1 MSAGKDDKLVELVT
15 QEVLRALGQAK
26 GAPAPAAKAPA
37 SGAAPAFDARLA
49 ALIDHT
55 LLKPEAT
62 AAEIDR
68 LCAEARQYRF
78 CSVCVNTSWVA
89 RCRDQLRGSGV
100 KVCCVVGF
108 PLGAMDSRAKA
119 FETREA
125 LTNGAEEIDMV
136 LNIGALKSGNHAL
149 VEKDIRAVVQAAR
162 GRTTKVILE
171 TGLLTDEEK
180 VVACQLSKKASATFV
195 KTSTGFAKG
204 SAATAEDIALMRRT
218 VGPRMGVKASGG
230 VRSRADA
237 EKMIAAGATRIGTSS
252 GVAIVTGGEGKGY

>member
-1 MSAGKDDKLVELVT
+1 MDEKKLVELVT
-15 QEVLRALGQAK
+15 KEVLSALGKQAEAQSPK
-26 GAPAPAAKAPA
+26 PATVDKA
-37 SGAAPAFDARLA
+37 LA
-49 ALIDHT
+49 AYIDHT

-62 AAEIDR
+62 EAEIR
-68 LCAEARQYRF
+68 KLCQEARDYQF
-78 CSVCVNTSWVA
+78 CSVCVNTSWVS
-89 RCRDQLRGSGV
+89 RCRDLLRGSGV

-108 PLGAMDSRAKA
+108 PLGAMESRSKA
-119 FETREA
+119 YETREA
-125 LTNGAEEIDMV
+125 IANGADEIDMV
-136 LNIGALKSGNHAL
+136 VNIGALKSRDLAL

-162 GRTTKVILE
+162 TKVTKVILE

-180 VVACQLSKKASATFV
+180 VLACQIAKKANATFV

-230 VRSRADA
+230 VRSLADA
-237 EKMIAAGATRIGTSS
+237 RKMIEAGATRIGTSS

>member
-1 MSAGKDDKLVELVT
+1 MDEKKLVELVT
-15 QEVLRALGQAK
+15 KEVLSALSKKAGD
-26 GAPAPAAKAPA
+26 APAAKA
-37 SGAAPAFDARLA
+37 APAGVDRELA

-62 AAEIDR
+62 EAEVR
-68 LCAEARQYRF
+68 KLCQEARDYHF
-78 CSVCVNTSWVA
+78 CSVCVNTSWVS
-89 RCRDQLRGSGV
+89 RCRDLLRGSGV

-108 PLGAMDSRAKA
+108 PLGAMESRSKA
-119 FETREA
+119 YETREA
-125 LTNGAEEIDMV
+125 IANGADEIDMV
-136 LNIGALKSGNHAL
+136 VNIGALKSRDLVL

-162 GRTTKVILE
+162 NKVTKVILE
-171 TGLLTDEEK
+171 TGLLTDDEK
-180 VVACQLSKKASATFV
+180 VIACQIAKKANATFV

-230 VRSRADA
+230 VRSLADA
-237 EKMIAAGATRIGTSS
+237 RKMIEAGATRIGTSS

>member
-1 MSAGKDDKLVELVT
+1 MDEKKIVELVT
-15 QEVLRALGQAK
+15 REVLAALGKEA
-26 GAPAPAAKAPA
+26 GPAPAPASPPA
-37 SGAAPAFDARLA
+37 VDRDLA

-55 LLKPEAT
+55 LLKPDAT
-62 AAEIDR
+62 EAEILR
-68 LCAEARQYRF
+68 LCQEARDYRF

-89 RCRDQLRGSGV
+89 RCRALLRGSGV

-108 PLGAMDSRAKA
+108 PLGAMESRSKA
-119 FETREA
+119 YETREA
-125 LTNGAEEIDMV
+125 IANGADEIDMV
-136 LNIGALKSGNHAL
+136 VNIGALKSRDLAL

-162 GRTTKVILE
+162 GKVTKVILE

-180 VVACQLSKKASATFV
+180 VLACRLARTCGATFV

-204 SAATAEDIALMRRT
+204 SAATVEDIALMRRT

-230 VRSRADA
+230 VRSLADA
-237 EKMIAAGATRIGTSS
+237 RKMVEAGATRIGTSS